1 MSIESRFHE
10 YTMSS
15 AADSYSELDGLGIP
29 SGCLVTIDVSVAATS
44 TPTGALSLEK
54 YEIDGWATY
63 DTGDEA
69 FTDPAAGAAVSKLRM
84 SNMEAGRY
92 RIFYDSSSG
101 GAAGGITARIRVGP
115 AA

>member
-1 MSIESRFHE
+1 MAVESRIHQ
-10 YTMSS
+10 YTMNSN
-15 AADSYSELDGLGIP
+15 ADDYSDDDGLGIP
-29 SGCLVTIDVSVAATS
+29 SGCLVTIDVSVAATGS
-44 TPTGALSLEK
+44 PTGALSLEK

-84 SNMEAGRY
+84 SNLEAGRY
-92 RIFYDSSSG
+92 RIFYDSTSG
-101 GAAGGITARIRVGP
+101 GAANGITARIRVGP